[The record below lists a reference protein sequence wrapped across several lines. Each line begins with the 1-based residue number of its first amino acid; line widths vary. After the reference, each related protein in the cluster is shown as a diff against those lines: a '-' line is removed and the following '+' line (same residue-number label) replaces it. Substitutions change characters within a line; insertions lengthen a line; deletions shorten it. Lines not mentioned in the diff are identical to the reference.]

1 MMLFRNEI
9 ETLEQNGITHVAMAR
24 IADETVLPLWFGEGD
39 IITPEFIRYAAK
51 QALDEGYTFYGHIQG
66 RSELRNAIKEY
77 LAKLYGVD
85 IDLERIT
92 VPGSTM
98 LGITTAAQMALT
110 TGLHGLIVS
119 PCWPNID
126 RNFQITGAKFDF
138 VRQHYVAGRWSLDLD
153 ELLKAV
159 KPHTKAIFINTPCN
173 PTGWTM
179 SSQEQKALLAFC
191 RKREI
196 VVISD
201 EVYHRNI
208 YGAEV
213 APSFLSVA
221 NDDDPLIVVNGFSKA
236 FAMTGWRLGWMVTPK
251 RYTEQLAVLA
261 ECFNT
266 SAPAFIQRAGVV
278 ALEQGEAFVQQL
290 REQYAGGRQL
300 VMDILGKH
308 PRIELDAPE
317 GAFYA
322 FPKLRGLKDSLAF
335 VQGLLDEQ
343 DVGMAPGYTFG
354 PDNEAHFRLCFA
366 LSHDRLK
373 EALKR
378 TVCYIDRH
386 DHEYEG

>member
-153 ELLKAV
+153 LKLQEQNLISSANTMWQAAGQLDLDELLKAV

-173 PTGWTM
+173 PTM
-179 SSQEQKALLAFC
+179 A
-191 RKREI
+191 
-196 VVISD
+196 
-201 EVYHRNI
+201 
-208 YGAEV
+208 
-213 APSFLSVA
+213 
-221 NDDDPLIVVNGFSKA
+221 
-236 FAMTGWRLGWMVTPK
+236 
-251 RYTEQLAVLA
+251 
-261 ECFNT
+261 
-266 SAPAFIQRAGVV
+266 
-278 ALEQGEAFVQQL
+278 
-290 REQYAGGRQL
+290 
-300 VMDILGKH
+300 
-308 PRIELDAPE
+308 
-317 GAFYA
+317 
-322 FPKLRGLKDSLAF
+322 
-335 VQGLLDEQ
+335 
-343 DVGMAPGYTFG
+343 GMAPGYTFG